1 MSSAGRRT
9 LSCLVAVLLATVAA
23 RATENTPAPSLADA
37 WQTLS
42 IGFYPDAI
50 DQFTATGSSREAQL
64 GLAIAQLNRPPVTP
78 SSLADAQRQLEQ
90 LAAGNDTTSHAAR
103 YFLGRL
109 LQIHPMTPD
118 PAAAAHEYER
128 LLATGADD
136 TWCRIALVK
145 LAILRL
151 TVLAAPGAVPA
162 QLSAVE
168 PLLTRTAD
176 PATLHDL
183 HLVLAEVR
191 LSHGIY
197 DAAALGHLRAAL
209 ATTREA
215 DTMRADLLIQVAR
228 LASLLGDR
236 ATAKEHYERFLRDY
250 PKERRAFTVS
260 SALAHLD
267 GPFPP

>member
-1 MSSAGRRT
+1 MRFTGRRS
-9 LSCLVAVLLATVAA
+9 LSCLVAGLLAAVAA
-23 RATENTPAPSLADA
+23 QATEKTLPPSLADA

-42 IGFYPDAI
+42 IGFYSDAI

-78 SSLADAQRQLEQ
+78 SSLEEAQRQLAV
-90 LAAGNDTTSHAAR
+90 LAAGEDATSHAAR

-109 LQIHPMTPD
+109 LQIHPITPD

-136 TWCRIALVK
+136 TWTRLALVK

-151 TVLAAPGAVPA
+151 TVLPAPGDVPA
-162 QLSAVE
+162 QLAAVE

-191 LSHGIY
+191 LSHEIY

-209 ATTREA
+209 ATTRES
-215 DTMRADLLIQVAR
+215 DTMHADLLIQVAR
-228 LASLLGDR
+228 LASMLGDR
-236 ATAKEHYERFLRDY
+236 ATAKEHYEQFLHDY

-260 SALAHLD
+260 EALAHLD